1 MGGNLMDNDNISG
14 IFLSKN
20 EIKEL
25 INFRKSP
32 LIENMIDPEIQIQ
45 PNGVDLTVERI
56 EKFVGPGRIGF
67 LNRDRAISK
76 TEQLEFNDD
85 GWIFLKP
92 DAYKIVFNEI
102 LNIPLDVIAIAAP
115 RSTLLRCGVT
125 IETAIWDAGYRGRSE
140 SLLVVLNKNGYFIRK
155 NARILQLIFIKIITE
170 NAIAEGYKGRYQL
183 ENIPPLKR
191 GLKMEEKIY

>member
-1 MGGNLMDNDNISG
+1 MDNDNISG

>member
-1 MGGNLMDNDNISG
+1 MDNENIYG
-14 IFLSKN
+14 MFLSKN
-20 EIKEL
+20 EIKKL
-25 INFRKSP
+25 VNFRKDKTP
-32 LIENMIDPEIQIQ
+32 LIEDMIDPELQIQ
-45 PNGVDLTVERI
+45 PNGVELTVKRI

-67 LNRDRAISK
+67 LNRDRELSK
-76 TEQLEFNDD
+76 TEELKFNDD

-125 IETAIWDAGYRGRSE
+125 IETAIWDSGYRGRSE
-140 SLLVVLNKNGYFIRK
+140 SLLVVLNKKGYFIRK
-155 NARILQLIFIKIITE
+155 NARILQLLFIKLVKE

-191 GLKMEEKIY
+191 GLKTEEKIY

>member
-1 MGGNLMDNDNISG
+1 MDNENISG
-14 IFLSKN
+14 MVLSKN

-25 INFRKSP
+25 INFRKDKP
-32 LIENMIDPEIQIQ
+32 QLIEDMIDPELQIQ
-45 PNGVDLTVERI
+45 PNGVDLTVKRI

-67 LNRDRAISK
+67 LNRDRELSK
-76 TEQLEFNDD
+76 TEKLEFDDD

-92 DAYKIVFNEI
+92 GAYKIVFNEI

-140 SLLVVLNKNGYFIRK
+140 SLLVVLNKSGYFIRK
-155 NARILQLIFIKIITE
+155 NARILQLIFVKLIKE
-170 NAIAEGYKGRYQL
+170 RVIAEGYEGRYQL

-191 GLKMEEKIY
+191 GLKMQEKI